1 MLADTPLPSARLT
14 FRRMSESDLDDMAR
28 LLGDDVVM
36 AHYPRPRTRD
46 GALTWIRW
54 NERGYARDG
63 MGLWILEDRA
73 GEFVGDCGLTWQTVD
88 GTEELEV
95 GYHVLPQRQ
104 GEGLASEAAA
114 ACLAFARG
122 LGKRRVI
129 AIIRPDN
136 QPSRRVAEKIGLTLD
151 RETVKDDLPVLVYA
165 VDLPTR

>member
-1 MLADTPLPSARLT
+1 MLTDTPIPSARLT

-28 LLGDDVVM
+28 LLGDDAVM

-46 GALTWIRW
+46 EALAWIRW

-63 MGLWILEDRA
+63 LGLWILEDKE

-88 GTEELEV
+88 GVEELEV
-95 GYHVLPQRQ
+95 GYHVLPCRQ

-114 ACLAFARG
+114 ACLAFAHG
-122 LGKRRVI
+122 LGRRRVI

-136 QPSRRVAEKIGLTLD
+136 LASRRVAEKIGLTLD
-151 RETVKDDLPVLVYA
+151 RETVKDGLPVVVYAGDLPLC
-165 VDLPTR
+165 